1 MGGEGGID
9 GGCTSRFE
17 FEEGRG
23 GGGGGIMISKKYFIW
38 NKLIY
43 FHITKDWPN
52 GQPTKNVKFSIM
64 I

>member
-23 GGGGGIMISKKYFIW
+23 GGGGGIMISKKYFI
-38 NKLIY
+38 
-43 FHITKDWPN
+43 
-52 GQPTKNVKFSIM
+52 
-64 I
+64 